1 MRKSAPAWRLY
12 IACLGCSL
20 GCVLAF
26 VAYLATFNLLY
37 LGVASALLLLAV
49 LARTAA
55 PYFVAMDELQAG
67 LSHLGR
73 GEFDYRLYSAQPQD
87 VSQLSRAFN
96 EAAASLQKQHR
107 ELLRTL
113 SEQDSVLSSMTEGVI
128 AIDGDDRI
136 IRLNEAACTFMQVQE
151 KEAVGRGIQEVIRNA
166 EVLRFVESAH
176 ASREPIEADIV
187 LREGTERVLH
197 AYGTTLRDN
206 RWNPI
211 GVLIVFSDITRLRH
225 LENVRRDFVAN
236 VSHELRTP
244 ITSIKGFIET
254 LADGAIDNPADA
266 RRFLDILIRQADRLN
281 AIFEDLLTLSRMED
295 GNDADMRLEP
305 GKVVAVVR
313 SAVES
318 LSKSAA
324 ERKINVV
331 TKYSADPLIRLNAN
345 LLEQAVGNLLDNAL
359 KYGDEGGTVTVEV
372 REEGTEVR
380 ISISD
385 QGPGIEKQHLPR
397 IFERFYRVDK
407 ARTRKAGGTGLGL
420 AIVKHIAECHH
431 GRAGVESTPGQGSTF
446 TLTFP
451 IYQDSAQVSVH

>member
-12 IACLGCSL
+12 IVCLVCSL
-20 GCVLAF
+20 GCFLSF
-26 VAYLATFNLLY
+26 ILYFITWEWLY
-37 LGVASALLLLAV
+37 LGLACGLMLVAI
-49 LARTAA
+49 LARAA
-55 PYFVAMDELQAG
+55 SPYFLMFDELQFA

-73 GEFDYRLYSAQPQD
+73 GEFDYRLYSGETGD
-87 VSQLSRAFN
+87 VSQLTRSFN
-96 EAAASLQKQHR
+96 EAAASLQRQYR
-107 ELLRTL
+107 ELQRTL
-113 SEQDSVLSSMTEGVI
+113 GEQDAVLSSMTEGVI

-136 IRLNEAACTFMQVQE
+136 IRLNEAACTFMQVQG

-166 EVLRFVESAH
+166 EVLRFVESTH
-176 ASREPIEADIV
+176 ASREPVESDIV
-187 LREGTERVLH
+187 LREGNERVLH
-197 AYGTTLRDN
+197 FYGTTLRDN

-266 RRFLDILIRQADRLN
+266 RRFLDILSRQADRLN

-305 GKVVAVVR
+305 GKVVGVVK
-313 SAVES
+313 SAIEA

-324 ERKINVV
+324 DRKISVV
-331 TKYSADPLIRLNAN
+331 TQISGDPMIRLNSN
-345 LLEQAVGNLLDNAL
+345 LLEQAIGNLLDNAI
-359 KYGDEGGTVTVEV
+359 KYGDEGSTVTVEV
-372 REEGTEVR
+372 REDGTDVR
-380 ISISD
+380 ISVID
-385 QGPGIEKQHLPR
+385 QGPGIDRVHLPR

-407 ARTRKAGGTGLGL
+407 ARTRKSGGTGLGL

-446 TLTFP
+446 TLWFP
-451 IYQDSAQVSVH
+451 VYQDSKQLSVH